1 MMRSIRV
8 PVWTTYVPADEME
21 AMHRNEVASFVNAVF
36 ERLVANGAPYNPD
49 TIDHGDYGTDI
60 EPLRES
66 LTLFLTAWGNLMSVY
81 TSTESD
87 ALIEFPERRIPAWKV
102 WLVTQLF
109 RKANPSSA
117 KVIYRPEK

>member
-1 MMRSIRV
+1 MTTIRV

-49 TIDHGDYGTDI
+49 TIDRGDFGTDI

-81 TSTESD
+81 TSTGSD
-87 ALIEFPERRIPAWKV
+87 ELVEFPERIIPVWKV
-102 WLVTQLF
+102 WLVNQLF
-109 RKANPSSA
+109 RKPRPSSA
-117 KVIYRPEK
+117 KVVYRPKK